1 MYAVGNKQALQA
13 MQLLVE
19 EFEVDT
25 TAKAKSVLLQFEMQM
40 RILQNAETNDK
51 SAANLLSPA

>member
-25 TAKAKSVLLQFEMQM
+25 TAKAMSVLLQFEMQM
-40 RILQNAETNDK
+40 RIF
-51 SAANLLSPA
+51 

>member
-25 TAKAKSVLLQFEMQM
+25 TTAKAKSVLLQFEMQM
-40 RILQNAETNDK
+40 RIFLLILLDAGLQ
-51 SAANLLSPA
+51 